1 MALLHPLSI
10 PSHKA
15 YAARMTT
22 EYPNVEITLP
32 LSLDAL
38 VAAESQ
44 VDVLLEKLGAGRD
57 EELAFALRVIVNEG
71 FRNALVIQPQEGH
84 LKVMRMTLSAG
95 PKGVEVLLREPGRGF
110 AIEGCLPPYPGEH
123 IGREVLV
130 SHVMGERLYARI
142 LDPLRIEFRVE
153 GHFGGHADRNLL
165 LDDAKSGGM
174 GIIAICRHSN
184 RVTMEYHPERGNI
197 LRAFCLADYRRLGE
211 A

>member
-1 MALLHPLSI
+1 
-10 PSHKA
+10 
-15 YAARMTT
+15 MTT

-123 IGREVLV
+123 IGRECAGFSRDGRTAVCADSRPS
-130 SHVMGERLYARI
+130 SHRI
-142 LDPLRIEFRVE
+142 P
-153 GHFGGHADRNLL
+153 
-165 LDDAKSGGM
+165 
-174 GIIAICRHSN
+174 
-184 RVTMEYHPERGNI
+184 RG
-197 LRAFCLADYRRLGE
+197 RAFRRTCGSKPP
-211 A
+211 AG